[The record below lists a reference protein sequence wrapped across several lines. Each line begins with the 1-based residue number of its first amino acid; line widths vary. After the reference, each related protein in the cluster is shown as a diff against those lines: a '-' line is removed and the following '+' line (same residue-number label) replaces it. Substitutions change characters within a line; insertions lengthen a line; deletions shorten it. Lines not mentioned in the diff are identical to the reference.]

1 MKVIRLGIFETN
13 SSSTHTMVIMSEE
26 DFNKWRTGEI
36 LKYKWDNTF
45 VSKEEADEIINK
57 LKKDYAKEYNVNI
70 EDIECYELNEDS
82 RYDEKLP
89 LTYDDFNDWQNL
101 ESEINYYTTKSGEK
115 LIIVCWFGYEC

>member
-13 SSSTHTMVIMSEE
+13 SSSTHTMVIMPEE

-45 VSKEEADEIINK
+45 VSKEEADGIINK

-70 EDIECYELNEDS
+70 EDIKCYELNEDS
-82 RYDEKLP
+82 RYDEKLA

-115 LIIVCWFGYEC
+115 LIIICWFGYEC